1 VHRRCLTRSIAT
13 RVKVAGLGKSRKW
26 AIWSGAPFSVIFDFP
41 LDSFGIHAF
50 YHSISRV
57 VYMGWVR
64 DVGGV
69 DSRSRR
75 DLEVQVYVGKK
86 PADFGPRFSHLVD
99 RNLKCPFGTK
109 VSSARATQWRI
120 VFCGPKNDHL

>member
-1 VHRRCLTRSIAT
+1 MV
-13 RVKVAGLGKSRKW
+13 VLGKSRKW

-75 DLEVQVYVGKK
+75 DLEVHVGS
-86 PADFGPRFSHLVD
+86 G
-99 RNLKCPFGTK
+99 
-109 VSSARATQWRI
+109 RI
-120 VFCGPKNDHL
+120 NGGVVFRISVGMGRDSGDYG